1 MKGTYLG
8 EFEEL
13 ILLTV
18 AANDTDAYAV
28 SVKKE
33 AEEISQRKINI
44 SAVHSALYRLERKG
58 YLSSTFGGATQKRG
72 GKQKRLFSVTSAGF
86 EALKA
91 SKAMKERLWK
101 KIPKLSITGA

>member
-1 MKGTYLG
+1 MKEPIR

-58 YLSSTFGGATQKRG
+58 YLSSTLEERLKSEG

>member
-18 AANDTDAYAV
+18 AALGKEAYAV
-28 SVKKE
+28 GVKKE
-33 AEEISQRKINI
+33 AEAVSNRKINI
-44 SAVHSALYRLERKG
+44 SAVHSSLYRLEKKG
-58 YLSSTFGGATQKRG
+58 FLSSEFGGATPKRG
-72 GKQKRLFSVTSAGF
+72 GKKKRFFHVTSAGF

-91 SKAMKERLWK
+91 SKEMKTRLWR
-101 KIPKLSITGA
+101 KIPRLSISGI